1 MRKRKLGTGGLDV
14 AALGFGISRG
24 GLRMIQDNHEEA
36 CRQNCSQE
44 AKTGPGASKA
54 NPVQSQPIRPIQE
67 DGPNLSPRFAL

>member
-36 CRQNCSQE
+36 CRQNCSHE
-44 AKTGPGASKA
+44 AKTGRGARHSQSGASAA
-54 NPVQSQPIRPIQE
+54 NPANPGGRPQS
-67 DGPNLSPRFAL
+67 FA